1 MSDKDWKFPWDYE
14 PQLTDTVL
22 RYFAEPML
30 DIYQNVLEDL
40 STDKDGNYTRGCT
53 TFGRIHKLIL
63 DLIQSNER
71 PCPIH
76 LIDGTFKLIFQIGHA
91 RIRFCKGDLSDPKTT
106 KIFSDTDPYTPDFFQ
121 TDDFPVIWR
130 FILTPPRTDED
141 EAIVS
146 FVGFNLKGQV
156 LAYWDINYGVSNSKA
171 HLPEPIIP
179 TPVDIAEPIVDDLD
193 EDEVFYEDETSNHSD
208 DNVRNEPIRKLR

>member
-1 MSDKDWKFPWDYE
+1 MSDKDWKLPSDYE

-30 DIYQNVLEDL
+30 DIYQNVFEDL
-40 STDKDGNYTRGCT
+40 STDQDSNYTRGCT

-63 DLIQSNER
+63 DRIQSNEC
-71 PCPIH
+71 PCPVR

-91 RIRFCKGDLSDPKTT
+91 RIRFCKGDLSDPKKT
-106 KIFSDTDPYTPDFFQ
+106 KIFSDIDPYTPDFFQ
-121 TDDFPVIWR
+121 TDNFPVSWR
-130 FILTPPRTDED
+130 FILTPPKTDED

-171 HLPEPIIP
+171 HLSEPIIP
-179 TPVDIAEPIVDDLD
+179 TPVDIAEPIVEDLD
-193 EDEVFYEDETSNHSD
+193 EDEASYQSD
-208 DNVRNEPIRKLR
+208 DDVRNDPIRKLR